1 MRFLPSRLKQKKFK
15 RSTKKRTLKKYNR
28 TQFKNFNK
36 YTNLTSKMKGG
47 GKWSLFGKSATA
59 KWKEDLVTLRNNI
72 RDDTTFE
79 WAGAPINNLNKNL
92 TKADVNKWVV
102 NAIQFV
108 DAQLTISEEK
118 IRQLQLYMRH
128 YKNRQYYESAYKA
141 NTLKPATRRN
151 NIPYSEMKLR
161 AENLRQNINIID
173 DNSDLKEWLE
183 TYITF
188 LDKSTYFSVMQEDK
202 IMEMLE
208 EIEEDVYQAKK
219 EDVDQA
225 NFKSRLQEGYARRV
239 DADRTAANEAK
250 AAAKE
255 KGATVEKAPKDRSIF
270 SIFGNKQ
277 QPPRVSD
284 ESSLEPSQP
293 ESSASESR
301 LPESPISMP
310 RLRSGFRPRP
320 ANVNPITVGGKS
332 KHRFKRNIKSK
343 KKRKN

>member
-1 MRFLPSRLKQKKFK
+1 
-15 RSTKKRTLKKYNR
+15 
-28 TQFKNFNK
+28 
-36 YTNLTSKMKGG
+36 MKGG

-141 NTLKPATRRN
+141 NTLKPATAG
-151 NIPYSEMKLR
+151 IPYSEMKLR
-161 AENLRQNINIID
+161 AENLLQNININD
-173 DNSDLKEWLE
+173 DNSEWLE
-183 TYITF
+183 TYIKF
-188 LDKSTYFSVMQEDK
+188 LDNFTYFSVMQEDK

-208 EIEEDVYQAKK
+208 EIDEDVNQAK
-219 EDVDQA
+219 
-225 NFKSRLQEGYARRV
+225 FKSRLQEGYARRV
-239 DADRTAANEAK
+239 DADRIAATEAK
-250 AAAKE
+250 AAAEETGATKE